1 MAASAPKRAWIH
13 TGMSTSPEYQV
24 YQVAK
29 QRCTNPKNQRWYTHG
44 GRGIKFLF
52 KSFAEFYAEIGPRPS
67 PEYSLERPNNDGNYE
82 AGNVVWATRSEQQK
96 NKRPFTHRN
105 RRGKGYN
112 WHEASKKW
120 IARIKYMGKAFYL
133 GVFEKESDAKAA
145 YEKAKQQLFK
155 ERA

>member
-1 MAASAPKRAWIH
+1 M
-13 TGMSTSPEYQV
+13 
-24 YQVAK
+24 
-29 QRCTNPKNQRWYTHG
+29 
-44 GRGIKFLF
+44 F